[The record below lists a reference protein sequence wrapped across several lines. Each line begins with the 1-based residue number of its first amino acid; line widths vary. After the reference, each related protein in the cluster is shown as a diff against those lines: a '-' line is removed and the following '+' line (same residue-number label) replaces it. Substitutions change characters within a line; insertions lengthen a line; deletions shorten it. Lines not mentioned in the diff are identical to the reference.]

1 MLPICQD
8 NAMQPSR
15 VQGCCPQII
24 DLAADHKPHCR
35 TLWVYV
41 MFWSLATTCP
51 VPLITHF
58 EVIRPSTPTG
68 PRAWMR
74 LVLMPTSA
82 PSPKRNPSLKRVL
95 ALWKTQA
102 ASTLARKA
110 DAAAASLV
118 TMVSVWPEP
127 FVWMWSM
134 ASCMSPTT
142 SSVTS
147 LEEYSWRA
155 EGAGGRPSIATTRSP
170 PYTLTPASS
179 NTFCRTTNP
188 EAGPV
193 PGLDAQDACTSTFST
208 ALQAAG

>member
-74 LVLMPTSA
+74 LVLMPTCDLQWKYLQDQSFLLQRYWWQKA
-82 PSPKRNPSLKRVL
+82 TNIIANLKDTVKFHFL
-95 ALWKTQA
+95 CQK
-102 ASTLARKA
+102 
-110 DAAAASLV
+110 
-118 TMVSVWPEP
+118 
-127 FVWMWSM
+127 
-134 ASCMSPTT
+134 
-142 SSVTS
+142 
-147 LEEYSWRA
+147 
-155 EGAGGRPSIATTRSP
+155 
-170 PYTLTPASS
+170 
-179 NTFCRTTNP
+179 
-188 EAGPV
+188 
-193 PGLDAQDACTSTFST
+193 
-208 ALQAAG
+208 